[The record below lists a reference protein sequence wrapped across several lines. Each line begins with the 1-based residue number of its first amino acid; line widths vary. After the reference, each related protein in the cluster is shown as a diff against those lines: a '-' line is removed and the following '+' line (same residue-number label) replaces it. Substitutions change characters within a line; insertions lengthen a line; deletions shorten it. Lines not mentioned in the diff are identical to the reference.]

1 MSNTS
6 RSAHGACKCSRDVH
20 GVLSGHSVIV
30 GPQCFRAP
38 GCCSFCLSRAHHQR
52 VRSRASCSGEDSA
65 TQLCKTHG
73 KSLCNE
79 FRSCLRQIDLF
90 VCGWFP
96 FKPKQSN
103 QTLTHVWSRSQK
115 VVHFCPDLNE
125 ALDWSALVGSRQ
137 SAQGDKD
144 AYMNS
149 RQMSG
154 RFIEAP
160 AAHKELSTSN

>member
-20 GVLSGHSVIV
+20 GVLSGHSVIF

-103 QTLTHVWSRSQK
+103 QPSPMFGQGPKRLSISVQISTRHLTG
-115 VVHFCPDLNE
+115 LI
-125 ALDWSALVGSRQ
+125 WSARANRL
-137 SAQGDKD
+137 
-144 AYMNS
+144 
-149 RQMSG
+149 
-154 RFIEAP
+154 
-160 AAHKELSTSN
+160 KETKTHT